1 MRYFNPVTMTE
12 VLPGIHDMTGAVGLP
27 DDYWFFTQ
35 TEIPE
40 GKRLAVNEHGEPI
53 LAEISSSQEEL
64 VG

>member
-1 MRYFNPVTMTE
+1 MRYFNTETMTE
-12 VLPGIHDMTGAVGLP
+12 GLPGIHDMTGAVGLP

-53 LAEISSSQEEL
+53 LVEISSFQEE
-64 VG
+64 